1 MTELQRKDRFKVLLS
16 LYLAFAACVTLPLPF
31 TGPIGTSFF
40 VFLGSG
46 CASCIWGLTLQYL
59 EGRRQTDLLF
69 AAVNSVVIFGPSVV
83 RSVGE
88 VLRRAVGVER
98 EVGNS
103 IYCFFS
109 PRICS
114 SENLWKPKLFTQC
127 GGLLRTLSADLRSL
141 DDVIAL

>member
-103 IYCFFS
+103 IVFFHRES
-109 PRICS
+109 ARR
-114 SENLWKPKLFTQC
+114 ENLWKPKLFTQC